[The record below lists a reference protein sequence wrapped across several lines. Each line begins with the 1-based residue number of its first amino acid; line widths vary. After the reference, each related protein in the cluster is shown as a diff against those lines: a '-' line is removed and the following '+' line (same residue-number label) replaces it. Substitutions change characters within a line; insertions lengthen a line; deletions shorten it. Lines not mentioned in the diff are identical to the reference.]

1 MREAT
6 MRKLATAAAAACV
19 AALAM
24 PSAAGAMAARMVV
37 LPNPAV
43 AGQVVHFDGS
53 LSSGLTIQIGCP
65 SSIDFYDWDF
75 DGNGT
80 VDASGK
86 HVTHVYGQAGSYQAS
101 LTVGSDAE
109 WCSTDTETQTVT
121 VLSVGLR

>member
-1 MREAT
+1 MR
-6 MRKLATAAAAACV
+6 RLATAV
-19 AALAM
+19 AAVAAIGLAV
-24 PSAAGAMAARMVV
+24 PSAAGAVAANMVV

-43 AGQVVHFDGS
+43 AGQAVHFDGS
-53 LSSGLTIQIGCP
+53 LSSPLTIQIGCP
-65 SSIDFYDWDF
+65 SRIEFYDWDF

-101 LTVGSDAE
+101 LTVGSGAE